1 LETLNQ
7 KPQHSYG
14 SRIMVG
20 LVFLTVGLLLFAQ
33 RLDII
38 PFNYWSNYIF
48 TWQGLL
54 IGIGLILMTNRN
66 SRITG
71 LILIA
76 VGGIYLI
83 AETMGFQYTARVFL
97 WPTIFIAIGLML
109 IFNRSSYKHRGHFKK
124 EVTSMDIIDDM
135 VMFGGNEQKNFSK
148 NFQGGRLV
156 NIFGGSTYDLSET
169 ELAPGKQTLN
179 VTSIFG
185 GSKLIIPPSWKV
197 KINVVAIFGGY
208 ADKRKKLITDN
219 GNANGSELIISGI
232 VIFGGGDIKSY

>member
-1 LETLNQ
+1 METLNQ
-7 KPQHSYG
+7 KPQHSL
-14 SRIMVG
+14 RLQIMVG

-83 AETMGFQYTARVFL
+83 AETMGFQYTARGI
-97 WPTIFIAIGLML
+97 PML
-109 IFNRSSYKHRGHFKK
+109 HYFHCHWADADFQPQFVQTQGAFQK

-135 VMFGGNEQKNFSK
+135 VMFGETNRRTSQKIS
-148 NFQGGRLV
+148 R
-156 NIFGGSTYDLSET
+156 
-169 ELAPGKQTLN
+169 
-179 VTSIFG
+179 
-185 GSKLIIPPSWKV
+185 
-197 KINVVAIFGGY
+197 
-208 ADKRKKLITDN
+208 RKAGQHFWWQHLRFERNRT
-219 GNANGSELIISGI
+219 GTG
-232 VIFGGGDIKSY
+232 